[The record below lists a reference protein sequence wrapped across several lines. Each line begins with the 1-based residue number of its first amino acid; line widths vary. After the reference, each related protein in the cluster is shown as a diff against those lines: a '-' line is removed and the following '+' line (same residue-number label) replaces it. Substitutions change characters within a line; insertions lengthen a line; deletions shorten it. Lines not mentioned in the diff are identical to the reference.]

1 MVWNAASTF
10 EASSADV
17 SMNVKPFAALR
28 HIIICTMIPQ
38 FESSFGIHTCKC
50 LCLICWH
57 SSQVLQIAFVTD
69 EHDNDIR
76 IGVISELLQPPRHVD
91 VGSMFRDVI
100 DEECSDRS
108 AIVCRGNGA
117 ITFLTGWRA
126 GDPLDGSSKGVTED
140 SNAPVSQICA
150 LTVLPSMANER
161 VANSTPIVDFDSRLN
176 SLRVN
181 RERTACYPER
191 GGVGKRHP
199 FSSPCMET

>member
-1 MVWNAASTF
+1 MV
-10 EASSADV
+10 
-17 SMNVKPFAALR
+17 
-28 HIIICTMIPQ
+28 
-38 FESSFGIHTCKC
+38 
-50 LCLICWH
+50 
-57 SSQVLQIAFVTD
+57 
-69 EHDNDIR
+69 
-76 IGVISELLQPPRHVD
+76 SELLQPPCD
-91 VGSMFRDVI
+91 VGVCLMFRDVI

-181 RERTACYPER
+181 RESTVIQANAMHDGVVNTSTTKYAGCSGEQHGLGIVRRDDEHTVTNVHVWSVCGKYGYADMTTYDLPTPESPISTTCRDRT
-191 GGVGKRHP
+191 
-199 FSSPCMET
+199 